1 MMRKPKINIVT
12 LGCSKNKVDSERL
25 AASLSHCYDIMH
37 DFDKKSDVVIINT
50 CGFIGD
56 AKEESIDTILEYAE
70 LRKANKI
77 KKLYVMG
84 CLSQRYRKELQNEIH
99 EVDGFFGV
107 ESVSLIAED
116 ILDLEMGLG
125 DGSRGRVS
133 GTENGNKRLFLKDS
147 DNCTDSET
155 LPYNHNRIL
164 STPSHYAYL
173 KISEGCNRRCAF
185 CAIPLIRGE
194 HVSVPME
201 DLIKE
206 AELLAKKGVKE
217 LILIAQDLTYYG
229 RDIDGQYHIVELV
242 KRLLEIK
249 EFEWIRLHYGYPQG
263 FPDELLDMMN
273 SEPRICNYIDLPLQH
288 ISTPILKNMRRGVD
302 KEQTINFVKNA
313 RNRVPGIAFRT
324 TFIVG
329 FPGETEEQ
337 FEELCDF
344 VREMKFERAG
354 VFAYSAEEGTP
365 AYEMEDD
372 VPEEVKQERVDT
384 IMAIQQN
391 ISLETN
397 EKRVGTIEKVLI
409 DRIEGDYYIGRTQYD
424 SPEVDDEILISVD
437 EAELNIGDFVN
448 VKLTKADYF
457 DLYGEIV

>member
-1 MMRKPKINIVT
+1 MKKPLVNIVT

-25 AASLSHCYDIMH
+25 AASLSHRYDIVH
-37 DFDKKSDVVIINT
+37 DSDKKSEVVIINT

-70 LRKANKI
+70 LRRAKKI
-77 KKLYVMG
+77 KKLYVTG
-84 CLSQRYRKELQNEIH
+84 CLSQRYRKDLQEEIH

-107 ESVSLIAED
+107 ESVQLIAKD
-116 ILDLEMGLG
+116 IL
-125 DGSRGRVS
+125 SQAS
-133 GTENGNKRLFLKDS
+133 A
-147 DNCTDSET
+147 DSET
-155 LPYNHNRIL
+155 LRLCDSVPYNHERIL

-194 HVSVPME
+194 HVSVPMA
-201 DLIKE
+201 DLLKE

-263 FPDELLDMMN
+263 FPDELLDLMN
-273 SEPRICNYIDLPLQH
+273 NEPRICNYIDLPLQH

-302 KEQTINFVKNA
+302 KEQTVNFVLNA
-313 RNRVPGIAFRT
+313 RKRVPGIAFRT

-344 VREMKFERAG
+344 VKEMKFERAG
-354 VFAYSAEEGTP
+354 VFAYSPEEGTP

-397 EKRVGTIEKVLI
+397 EKRVGTIEKVLV

-424 SPEVDDEILISVD
+424 SPEVDDEILISVESAD
-437 EAELNIGDFVN
+437 LNVGDFVN
-448 VKLTKADYF
+448 VKLVKADYF
-457 DLYGEIV
+457 DLYGEVL